1 MEIAMLEENKS
12 EVVEF
17 EFSSRFNVQDDAAI
31 LHHMDRGGAFA
42 DADN

>member
-1 MEIAMLEENKS
+1 MADQKKRNKS

-31 LHHMDRGGAFA
+31 LHRMDRSGAFA